1 MTRLLATALIVAV
14 LAGCAAPEDVEF
26 GARATVKILY
36 DSLKAAHENAQR
48 QPWE

>member
-1 MTRLLATALIVAV
+1 MNRLLATVLVLAV
-14 LAGCAAPEDVEF
+14 LAGCAAPENVEF

-36 DSLKAAHENAQR
+36 DSLKAAHETGQR

>member
-1 MTRLLATALIVAV
+1 MRRLLATVLVLFV
-14 LAGCAAPEDVEF
+14 LAGCAAPENVEF

-36 DSLKAAHENAQR
+36 DSLKAAHENDRR